1 MVYRLSNGASESRI
15 GEFGGI
21 ELLFLIMFNDLIKIC
36 SLLMGPCSNIVDL
49 YTMQGLSL
57 SEAVFTEDEAE
68 DSFQDIDVD
77 CSGLTRE
84 EWVNVPVMLVN
95 VDGQNVA
102 KGICRNVDP
111 YDCVEDKCLGLDH
124 VGVLVMEP
132 IEGMM
137 DMGSMF
143 SLRMWPISC
152 VFYERFT
159 LAHHLLV
166 SAHRL
171 RAQINLQERRRNEG
185 RRAYVSS
192 RTTGQQRPT
201 KKSQV
206 LNNASILQLS
216 SFVCC
221 ERECT
226 RYFPRDEALALRTE
240 FYTCSPR
247 MRHAKQL
254 EVHGQLHKLP
264 GDSGNVVSLSG
275 REVCEKA
282 WRYIFSVSKTTFY
295 RNRSEFKCGMRAR
308 DHGNLNMKRNRVS
321 TQQATATLSTL
332 LEDKADMMPH
342 KSRTLPNGARVV
354 EMVLPRGTKWKK
366 FLVTIN
372 EVITRAN
379 PLVCYLCAHP
389 LWDGG

>member
-1 MVYRLSNGASESRI
+1 MLT
-15 GEFGGI
+15 
-21 ELLFLIMFNDLIKIC
+21 L
-36 SLLMGPCSNIVDL
+36 
-49 YTMQGLSL
+49 QGLSL
-57 SEAVFTEDEAE
+57 SEAVFTDEEA
-68 DSFQDIDVD
+68 DDTLQDIDVE

-84 EWVNVPVMLVN
+84 EWVNIPVMLVN
-95 VDGQNVA
+95 ADGRNVA
-102 KGICRNVDP
+102 KGICRNVNP
-111 YDCVEDKCLGLDH
+111 SDCVEDKCLGLDY

-143 SLRMWPISC
+143 SLRLWPITC
-152 VFYERFT
+152 VFYQRYT

-166 SAHRL
+166 SAQRL
-171 RAQINLQERRRNEG
+171 RAQIKLLERRKKEG

-192 RTTGQQRPT
+192 RTTPQQRPT

-206 LNNASILQLS
+206 LNNTSIFQLS
-216 SFVCC
+216 TFVCC

-226 RYFPRDEALALRTE
+226 RFFPRDEALALRTE
-240 FYTCSPR
+240 FYTCSSR

-264 GDSGNVVSLSG
+264 GGSRNVVTLSG
-275 REVCEKA
+275 RDVCEKA
-282 WRYIFSVSKTTFY
+282 WRYIFAISKTTFY
-295 RNRSEFKCGMRAR
+295 RNRSEFKCGMRPR
-308 DHGNLNMKRNRVS
+308 DHGNLNMKRNRIS

-342 KSRTLPNGARVV
+342 KARTLPNGTRVV

-372 EVITRAN
+372 EVSIRCKQ
-379 PLVCYLCAHP
+379 LHRFVCASQTQVFCVFGCSIYFN
-389 LWDGG
+389 G